1 MASNS
6 YFSHDSNARNS
17 KKMLRMRQRLG
28 VNAPAAYGVYWML
41 IERLREEDGYECEKD
56 YDMLAYDFRV
66 DKEIIRSVV
75 EDFDLFDVSS
85 DGRRFSSHGLGE
97 RMAISAIKAEA
108 GKKGA
113 SAKWGGRTK
122 SEEAVATRSARLSAA
137 REKGSHTAKEWEEM
151 KDFFKGC
158 VICGKSD
165 DEVKLTKDHIIPIY
179 QGGSDAISN
188 IQPLCS
194 SCNSR
199 KGPDNHDYRLD
210 WCMEHGVE
218 MPSSWLTDSAEMP
231 GRMPG
236 INKLN
241 KINKENYSCLEEE
254 KEQIVLDF
262 TFNKNWASPNA
273 EYDKLVAFNNR
284 PESKKKWNDMT
295 AEEKQSVVVIW
306 QQKPKKDPRF
316 DGDFLSMWRTVYETL
331 VENKASSRVR
341 MAALADGVRWS
352 GQRGGS
358 FWLYVPEVLSQFI
371 EENLDSFKPIILPF
385 ISERGCIN
393 LRYKKVQETQT
404 NPIKL

>member
-1 MASNS
+1 MTGCDESFVKEVVDACFDVGLLSKEMMDEHGILTSHGIQRQYEASC
-6 YFSHDSNARNS
+6 AQM
-17 KKMLRMRQRLG
+17 KK
-28 VNAPAAYGVYWML
+28 VS
-41 IERLREEDGYECEKD
+41 
-56 YDMLAYDFRV
+56 RV
-66 DKEIIRSVV
+66 DEYS
-75 EDFDLFDVSS
+75 LLVSP
-85 DGRRFSSHGLGE
+85 E
-97 RMAISAIKAEA
+97 E
-108 GKKGA
+108 
-113 SAKWGGRTK
+113 TPVP
-122 SEEAVATRSARLSAA
+122 SEETPQN
-137 REKGSHTAKEWEEM
+137 GQNEE
-151 KDFFKGC
+151 F
-158 VICGKSD
+158 
-165 DEVKLTKDHIIPIY
+165 LPRTNP
-179 QGGSDAISN
+179 
-188 IQPLCS
+188 
-194 SCNSR
+194 
-199 KGPDNHDYRLD
+199 
-210 WCMEHGVE
+210 
-218 MPSSWLTDSAEMP
+218 
-231 GRMPG
+231 
-236 INKLN
+236 LN
-241 KINKENYSCLEEE
+241 KIKENNKDYYSCLEEE

-371 EENLDSFKPIILPF
+371 EENLDAFKPIILPF

>member
-1 MASNS
+1 MA
-6 YFSHDSNARNS
+6 RPLS
-17 KKMLRMRQRLG
+17 KGLRY
-28 VNAPAAYGVYWML
+28 APLDVSFL
-41 IERLREEDGYECEKD
+41 QDRKIRRLRRKKGGQAPLVFVALLCTIYSENYYIKWDDDLAFDIAELTGLDEK
-56 YDMLAYDFRV
+56 FVV
-66 DKEIIRSVV
+66 DVV
-75 EDFDLFDVSS
+75 ESCLEIGLLSKDMMDKYSILTSHGIQVQYQKICEQSKRKSGICEFSLLESSEETDSDCDNRDVSS
-85 DGRRFSSHGLGE
+85 
-97 RMAISAIKAEA
+97 
-108 GKKGA
+108 
-113 SAKWGGRTK
+113 
-122 SEEAVATRSARLSAA
+122 EETNCDS
-137 REKGSHTAKEWEEM
+137 
-151 KDFFKGC
+151 
-158 VICGKSD
+158 
-165 DEVKLTKDHIIPIY
+165 
-179 QGGSDAISN
+179 Q
-188 IQPLCS
+188 
-194 SCNSR
+194 
-199 KGPDNHDYRLD
+199 NHALPRN
-210 WCMEHGVE
+210 E
-218 MPSSWLTDSAEMP
+218 S
-231 GRMPG
+231 
-236 INKLN
+236 NKL
-241 KINKENYSCLEEE
+241 KESKLKESKDYYSCLEEE

-371 EENLDSFKPIILPF
+371 EENLDFFKPIILPF